1 MAEAL
6 LGFVLENLS
15 SLLQNEFSTIFGI
28 KSKAEKLSTTLDL
41 IKAVLEDAE
50 QKQVT
55 DRSVKVWLQQLKD
68 AVYVLD
74 DILDECSIQSTRL
87 RGINPT
93 NLVFR
98 RDIGKRLKEIT
109 RRLDDLAD
117 SKSKFIPR
125 EGITIRESS
134 IEVPE
139 WRQTSSFIAEPKV
152 FGREDDKEKIVE
164 FLLTQAKDSDSL
176 SIYPIVGLGGVGKTT
191 LAQLVYNDVRVTVN
205 FNTKIWV
212 CVSEAFS
219 VKRILCS
226 IIESITSEKCDSLS
240 LDAIQLKVQGLLQ
253 GKRYFLILDDVW
265 NKTQQIES
273 GLSQEKWNKLKSVL
287 LCGSRGSS
295 ILVSTRDEDVA
306 EIVRTCQTYHLSGL
320 PENECWLLFKQYA
333 FEHNREE
340 RPELVAIGKEIVK
353 KCGGLPLAAQA
364 LGGLMRSRRGE
375 KEWLEVKESRIWDLT
390 HENSILP
397 VLSLSYFHLTPT
409 LKQCFSFCA
418 IFPKDSLIMKEEL
431 IHLWLANGFISS
443 RENLEVED
451 VGCMIWNE
459 LCQKSFF
466 QDIKIDAYS
475 GDISFKMHDLVHDL
489 AQSIMGEECVIFENE
504 NVANLS
510 KSTHHISF
518 SFRSARHLSVYENS
532 LKKVES
538 LRTLFELDHCY
549 LEHTNYFP
557 ANCSLRVLCISPSHV
572 SSLGSLIHL
581 RYLEFYGL
589 EISNIPDSI
598 YNLRKLEIL
607 KLKSLAKLICLP
619 KRLACLQYLR
629 HLVVERCDSL
639 SQLFPDVGK
648 LTFLRTLSVY
658 MVRLKRGQSL
668 TELRDLNLRGKL
680 KIKGLKD
687 VGSLSDAQDAN
698 LTAKKELQEVCMS
711 WNINDEIT
719 EIPSFSSEQVLEG
732 LQPHTN
738 LKSLKIRYY
747 NGLCFPSWIQTLTSL
762 VSLELKGCNKCV
774 RLSPLGKLPSLKKL
788 RLCDMNNV
796 KFVDDNDDDGDE
808 SHDSMDLKIFPSLE
822 ELILKKLPGLERLLK
837 VERGEMFPCLSIL
850 KISYC
855 FQLRWP
861 CLPYVKD
868 LEVYGCNNESLSSI
882 SSFYGLTT
890 LYLAEGPG
898 ITSFPEG
905 MFRKLTCLQTL
916 IVKYFE
922 NLKELPNEPF
932 NLPLERLYII
942 ECNELD
948 SLPEKFWEGL
958 QSLRTLT
965 ISSCKKL
972 RCLPEGIRHL
982 TSLEVLSIY
991 GCPTLKG
998 RCKKETGEDWNKIAH
1013 IPYIRF
1019 SIFS

>member
-15 SLLQNEFSTIFGI
+15 SLLQDELSTVFGI

-74 DILDECSIQSTRL
+74 DILDECSIRSTRL
-87 RGINPT
+87 RGINLK
-93 NLVFR
+93 NLLFR

-164 FLLTQAKDSDSL
+164 LLLTQAKDSDSL

-333 FEHNREE
+333 FGHGREE
-340 RPELVAIGKEIVK
+340 RAELVAIGKEIVK

-390 HENSILP
+390 HENSILS
-397 VLSLSYFHLTPT
+397 VLRLSYFHLTPT

-418 IFPKDSLIMKEEL
+418 IFPKDSIIMKEEL

-451 VGCMIWNE
+451 VGGMIWNE

-475 GDISFKMHDLVHDL
+475 GHISFKMHDLVHDL

-518 SFRSARHLSVYENS
+518 HSARHLSVYENS

-538 LRTLFELDHCY
+538 LRTMYELNHSY
-549 LEHTNYFP
+549 HEHTDYFP
-557 ANCSLRVLCISPSHV
+557 ANCSLRVLCISPSQV

-589 EISNIPDSI
+589 EISNIPNSI

-607 KLKSLAKLICLP
+607 KLKSLTELRCLP

-658 MVRLKRGQSL
+658 MVSLKRGQSL

-680 KIKGLKD
+680 NIKGLKD
-687 VGSLSDAQDAN
+687 VGSLSHARDAN

-711 WNINDEIT
+711 WSINDEIT

-738 LKSLKIRYY
+738 LKSLKIHYY

-762 VSLELKGCNKCV
+762 VSLELKGCNNCV

-788 RLCDMNNV
+788 KLRDMKNV
-796 KFVDDNDDDGDE
+796 KFVHDNDGDE
-808 SHDSMDLKIFPSLE
+808 SHDGMDVKIFPTLE
-822 ELILKKLPGLERLLK
+822 VLILNCLPRLERLLK

-861 CLPYVKD
+861 CLPNVKD
-868 LEVYGCNNESLSSI
+868 LEVFGCNNELLSSI

-890 LYLAEGPG
+890 LYLVEGPG

-905 MFRKLTCLQTL
+905 MFRKLTCLQSL
-916 IVKYFE
+916 HVQYFE

-932 NLPLERLYII
+932 SLPLECLYITD
-942 ECNELD
+942 CDELE
-948 SLPEKFWEGL
+948 SLPEKIWEGL
-958 QSLRTLT
+958 QSLRSLT
-965 ISSCKKL
+965 ISSCEKL
-972 RCLPEGIRHL
+972 KCLPEGIRHL
-982 TSLEVLSIY
+982 TSLEVLIIY
-991 GCPTLKG
+991 GCPTLEE
-998 RCKKETGEDWNKIAH
+998 RCKKKQGRTGT
-1013 IPYIRF
+1013 RLR
-1019 SIFS
+1019 IFHE